1 MRGGGFT
8 AVAVLW
14 LCAGC
19 AMPSGNLPAIP
30 AVEVEAE
37 QHRQLLAQAR
47 DYYAQLKHVDEVAFK
62 IRTAN
67 RAFCKDV
74 AAQLGLFAG
83 TVRSLP
89 HKYRSVSAEAL
100 NLSWATPGVISVAAG
115 SPAEAGGITPGDQIL
130 ALNGAPVP
138 AESTQKWIDKTVK
151 INGETPITLTVRH
164 EGHDRAVSVTPVMGC
179 AIPILLRTDVKANAF
194 TDSRKIVL
202 FSGVLRLTQTDAD
215 LAVIIGHELA
225 HVNLGHRT
233 KKMQNALLGKLG
245 GAAVDAGF
253 MLGGIYTGW
262 TFSKHLERVGARAYS
277 VGFEREA
284 DYVGAY
290 YAARAGYGIAGA
302 ENIWRAMSLEDP
314 NSIRFAKTHPTTPA
328 RFVFMQKVI
337 TEIADKEKRGLPLV
351 PNIKVVEEREP
362 EVNTEAGY

>member
-1 MRGGGFT
+1 
-8 AVAVLW
+8 
-14 LCAGC
+14 
-19 AMPSGNLPAIP
+19 MPSGNLPAIP
-30 AVEVEAE
+30 TDEVNAE
-37 QHRQLLAQAR
+37 QHRQLLAQIK
-47 DYYAQLKHVDEVAFK
+47 DYYSQLKRVDDVAFK
-62 IRTAN
+62 IRVAN
-67 RAFCKDV
+67 RGFCKEV
-74 AAQLGLFAG
+74 SAQLGLFAG

-89 HKYRSVSAEAL
+89 RKYRAVSAEAL
-100 NLSWATPGVISVAAG
+100 KLSWTTPGVISVAAG
-115 SPAEAGGITPGDQIL
+115 SPAEAGGISPGDQIL

-138 AESTQKWIDKTVK
+138 AESTQKWIDKRIK
-151 INGETPITLTVRH
+151 INGETPIVLTVRH
-164 EGHDRAVSVTPVMGC
+164 EGHDRNVSVTPVMGC
-179 AIPILLRTDVKANAF
+179 AIPILLRTNGQANAF
-194 TDSRKIVL
+194 TDYRKIVL
-202 FSGVLRLTQTDAD
+202 LSGVLRVTQTDAD

-233 KKMQNALLGKLG
+233 KKAENALVGKLG
-245 GAAVDAGF
+245 GAAIDAGF

-262 TFSKHLERVGARAYS
+262 TFSKHFERVGARAYS

-290 YAARAGYGIAGA
+290 YAARAGYDIAGA

-337 TEIADKEKRGLPLV
+337 AEVADKEKRGLPLV

-362 EVNTEAGY
+362 EVNTDAGY